1 MNSAGG
7 GDVGGGGGGASEK
20 GVRGVRQGAGPE
32 GARVSLH
39 SSLSIPEK

>member
-1 MNSAGG
+1 MWAGV
-7 GDVGGGGGGASEK
+7 VG
-20 GVRGVRQGAGPE
+20 VHLRRGIRDVRQGAGPE

>member
-1 MNSAGG
+1 MNGAGAE
-7 GDVGGGGGGASEK
+7 DVGGGGVGASGK

-32 GARVSLH
+32 GARMSLH